1 MKKLLFIL
9 MLAPL
14 FSSGQDD
21 KGKAFKIKG
30 KISNLKM
37 EPEWVFIS
45 YRKPDGEYGR
55 DSAKITGNRYVIT
68 GKINEAQ
75 AVTLRVKYKPVE
87 AGKTVAL
94 NQKRDLAAVFIEPG
108 SVKILSV
115 DSFGNAKVKGSDAHK
130 EYVKLQDLS
139 KPYSEKLEPLYK
151 KYSEYAK
158 ANDKVAQDNIEKE
171 IDAIS
176 ADRKETVYGNYI
188 RTNASS
194 PIAMYV
200 MNQYAGWEIDADKVE
215 PVFNSLPE
223 ATRLLPSAVEF
234 KEKIEIAK
242 KTGVGRIAM
251 DFTQNDTIGQP
262 VSLSSLRGKYLLI
275 DFWASWCGPCR
286 AENPNLVK
294 AYAKFREKGFH
305 IIGVSLDNP
314 GQKEKWMK
322 AIHDDGLYWTQVS
335 DLKGWKNEVSVMYG
349 IQAIP
354 QNLLLDPEGKIVAKN
369 LRGEELDS
377 KLAEYVAKKGF

>member
-9 MLAPL
+9 ILAPL
-14 FSSGQDD
+14 VSSAQDD
-21 KGKAFKIKG
+21 KAKEFKIKG
-30 KISNLKM
+30 KLSNLKM
-37 EPEWVFIS
+37 KS
-45 YRKPDGEYGR
+45 
-55 DSAKITGNRYVIT
+55 
-68 GKINEAQ
+68 
-75 AVTLRVKYKPVE
+75 
-87 AGKTVAL
+87 
-94 NQKRDLAAVFIEPG
+94 
-108 SVKILSV
+108 
-115 DSFGNAKVKGSDAHK
+115 SDAHA
-130 EYVKLQDLS
+130 EYVKLQKQN
-139 KPYSEKLEPLYK
+139 KPFDDKLEPLYK
-151 KYSEYAK
+151 KYSEFAK
-158 ANDKVAQDNIEKE
+158 AKDKVGQDNTEKE

-176 ADRKETVYGNYI
+176 ADRKEAVYGAYLRN
-188 RTNASS
+188 NASS
-194 PIAMYV
+194 PIAMYA
-200 MNQYAGWEIDADKVE
+200 MNQYAGWDIDVEKVE

-223 ATRLLPSAVEF
+223 ATRSLPSAVEF
-234 KEKIEIAK
+234 KEKIEITK

-251 DFTQNDTIGQP
+251 DFTQNDTLGQP
-262 VSLSSLRGKYLLI
+262 VALSSLRGKYLLI

-369 LRGEELDS
+369 IRGEELDS
-377 KLAEYVAKKGF
+377 KLAEFVEKKGF

>member
-14 FSSGQDD
+14 VSSAQD
-21 KGKAFKIKG
+21 GKSKTFKIKG
-30 KISNLKM
+30 KLSNLKM
-37 EPEWVFIS
+37 EPEWVFFS
-45 YRKPDGEYGR
+45 YRQGDTYLN
-55 DSAKITGNRYVIT
+55 DSVKVSNGKYNYT
-68 GKINEAQ
+68 GKTVEPQTARI
-75 AVTLRVKYKPVE
+75 RVKYKSTEPGKPV
-87 AGKTVAL
+87 AV
-94 NQKRDLAAVFIEPG
+94 NYKRDMTAVFIEPG
-108 SVKILSV
+108 TIKVVSV
-115 DSFGNAKVKGSDAHK
+115 DSFSNVKVKSSDAHA
-130 EYVKLQDLS
+130 EYVKLQKQN
-139 KPYSEKLEPLYK
+139 KPFDDKLEPLYK
-151 KYSEYAK
+151 KYSEFAK
-158 ANDKVAQDNIEKE
+158 AKDKVGQDNVEKE

-176 ADRKETVYGNYI
+176 ADRKEAVYGAYLRN
-188 RTNASS
+188 NASS
-194 PIAMYV
+194 PIAMYA
-200 MNQYAGWEIDADKVE
+200 MGQYAGWDIDADKVE

-223 ATRLLPSAVEF
+223 ATRSLPSGIEF
-234 KEKIEIAK
+234 KEKIEVAK
-242 KTGVGRIAM
+242 KTGVGKIAM
-251 DFTQNDTIGQP
+251 DFTQNDTLGQP
-262 VSLSSLRGKYLLI
+262 VALSSLRGKYLLI

-294 AYAKFREKGFH
+294 SYAKYREKGFH

-354 QNLLLDPEGKIVAKN
+354 QNLLLDPEGKIIAKN

-377 KLAEYVAKKGF
+377 KLAEFVEKKGF

>member
-9 MLAPL
+9 VLAP
-14 FSSGQDD
+14 FVSSAQD
-21 KGKAFKIKG
+21 GKTFKIKG
-30 KISNLKM
+30 KLSKLKM
-37 EPEWVFIS
+37 EPEWVFLSYKKTDGNYANDSVKIS
-45 YRKPDGEYGR
+45 NSRFSFTGLTAEPQ
-55 DSAKITGNRYVIT
+55 SAR
-68 GKINEAQ
+68 
-75 AVTLRVKYKPVE
+75 LRVKYKVPE
-87 AGKTVAL
+87 TEKPVAL
-94 NQKRDLAAVFIEPG
+94 NFRRDMATVFIEPG
-108 SVKILSV
+108 TIKVSSV
-115 DSFGNAKVKGSDAHK
+115 DSFSNIKVKGSDAHA
-130 EYVKLQDLS
+130 EFVKLQKQN
-139 KPYSEKLEPLYK
+139 KPFDDKLEPLYK
-151 KYSEYAK
+151 KYGEFAK
-158 ANDKVAQDNIEKE
+158 AKDKESQGKVEKE

-176 ADRKETVYGNYI
+176 ADRKETVYGAYLRN
-188 RTNASS
+188 NASS
-194 PIAMYV
+194 PIAMYA
-200 MNQYAGWEIDADKVE
+200 MNQYAGWDIDADKVE

-223 ATRLLPSAVEF
+223 ATRSLPSAVEF
-234 KEKIEIAK
+234 KEKIEVAK
-242 KTGVGRIAM
+242 KTGVGKIAM

-354 QNLLLDPEGKIVAKN
+354 QNLLLDPEGMIIAKN

-377 KLAEYVAKKGF
+377 KLAEFVEKKGF